1 MSHETEEEVEESFEE
16 FDDGFDPGLDD
27 DIEIDED
34 FDDEEEA
41 EEDFVPAKSSS
52 KKDSDLVDANYAD
65 VVKANPK
72 RLSTAQ
78 QKQAASVIEG
88 IISHAEL
95 SDPEGQARA
104 WKKLSD
110 TFGSAHARAYSIAT
124 ELTEND
130 VIDHPRFGVGF
141 VVQLLTPTK
150 VEVIFEDGLK
160 KLAHNLQR

>member
-1 MSHETEEEVEESFEE
+1 MSHESEEEVEESLD
-16 FDDGFDPGLDD
+16 FDDGFDPEIEEDIELDD
-27 DIEIDED
+27 D
-34 FDDEEEA
+34 FDADEE
-41 EEDFVPAKSSS
+41 EEDFVPSKSSS
-52 KKDSDLVDANYAD
+52 SSDSDLVDANYAD

-72 RLSTAQ
+72 RLNAAQ
-78 QKQAASVIEG
+78 RKKAASVIEG
-88 IISHAEL
+88 IISDAEL

-104 WKKLSD
+104 FKKLSD
-110 TFGSAHARAYSIAT
+110 KFGVADARPFDISA

-160 KLAHNLQR
+160 KLAHNLKR

>member
-1 MSHETEEEVEESFEE
+1 MSHESEEEVEESLD
-16 FDDGFDPGLDD
+16 FDDGFDPEIEE

-34 FDDEEEA
+34 FDGEEE
-41 EEDFVPAKSSS
+41 EEFTPSKSSS
-52 KKDSDLVDANYAD
+52 SNDSDLKDANYDD

-72 RLSTAQ
+72 RLNAAQ
-78 QKQAASVIEG
+78 RKKAASVIEG

-95 SDPEGQARA
+95 TDPEGQARA

-110 TFGSAHARAYSIAT
+110 KIGVAHARPFDMTA

-160 KLAHNLQR
+160 KMAHNLKR